1 MLNIRISMIKRSFS
15 SSISSIGFLG
25 LGKMGKSMCLNLAKK
40 TNNHIIIYDKRK
52 ETILDIL
59 NENKQSSIQSSD
71 SIASLAQSCTVI
83 ITMLPN
89 REIMKTVC
97 LDERTGLFDNM
108 KKNTLFID
116 CTTNDPEY
124 TIDIEAKARLLGIK
138 MIDAPV
144 RSVYT
149 VLFYVYV

>member
-1 MLNIRISMIKRSFS
+1 MIKRSFS
-15 SSISSIGFLG
+15 SSVSSIGFIG

-40 TNNHIIIYDKRK
+40 TNNPVIIYDKRK
-52 ETILDIL
+52 ETILGIL
-59 NENKQSSIQSSD
+59 NENKQFNLQQSD
-71 SIASLAQSCTVI
+71 SIASLAKSCNVV

-97 LDERTGLFDNM
+97 LDEHTGMFSNM

-124 TIDIEAKARLLGIK
+124 TIDIEAKAGVLGIK

-144 RSVYT
+144 RSV
-149 VLFYVYV
+149 